1 LAAERFGSG
10 ALVVGIDARELQ
22 GRPTGTGR
30 YLRNLL
36 KQWQQ
41 GPDTLVLYT
50 NGPTSTDPLFA
61 HPRVRLRPLGGR
73 ATRGLVWQ
81 ERRLP
86 EAARADGL
94 DVFFSPA
101 YSCPLSLRI
110 PRVTAVHDLS
120 FFALPHDFS
129 FLDGLRRRL
138 LVAQSV
144 RASRSVL
151 ACSAFTKR
159 EIAARFPDAAE
170 KVTTVLLGAD
180 DDLQAPPAR
189 EAARARLG
197 VSGPFV
203 LTVGAIL
210 NRRRLPEL
218 LRSVARLRRRRPDL
232 VLDVVGENRTQ
243 PRLDF
248 RAMADRL
255 GLGTGVRFSG
265 FVDEAGLADRYAA
278 ADAAVFLSDY
288 EGFGLPAVEAA
299 ARGVPL
305 VASRRPSLDE
315 IVGEASLG
323 VDPEDETGIAAALD
337 RALGDEALRSDLVRR
352 GRALAAR
359 YSWAEAAART
369 RGVLARAA
377 RK

>member
-1 LAAERFGSG
+1 M
-10 ALVVGIDARELQ
+10 GIDARELQ

-36 KQWQQ
+36 KRWQQ

-50 NGPTSTDPLFA
+50 NGPSAADPLFA
-61 HPRVRLRPLGGR
+61 PPRFRLRPLGDR

-120 FFALPHDFS
+120 FFAVPQDFS

-138 LVAQSV
+138 LVARSV

-180 DDLQAPPAR
+180 DDLPPAPPR

-218 LRSVARLRRRRPDL
+218 LRSVARLRGRRPDL
-232 VLDVVGENRTQ
+232 VLDVVGENRTH
-243 PRLDF
+243 PPLDF
-248 RAMADRL
+248 RSMADRL
-255 GLGTGVRFSG
+255 GLGAGVRFSG

-305 VASRRPSLDE
+305 VASRRPSLGE

-323 VDPEDETGIAAALD
+323 VDPEDETGIAATLD

-359 YSWAEAAART
+359 YSWAEAAAHT